1 LREHAFSLYCVNMRS
16 RSLAAISCQG
26 VTKVFGGHRVVDGV
40 SFDVEPGSIVGF
52 VGANGAG
59 KSTTM
64 RMLLGLVAPTSG
76 RALIHGRP
84 YRDLIEP
91 RRRVGAV
98 LDGPGAHP
106 GHTGLDHLAITC
118 TGADLDRRRAGQVL
132 DQVGLADAARRR
144 VGTYSLGMR
153 QRLAL
158 AGALLGDPPVLILD
172 EPANGLDPPG
182 MRWLRSLLRTLAD
195 EGRAILVSSHLL
207 AELAEL
213 ADRVLVI
220 DRGRVV
226 ADATVASLAARGARV
241 ELRCADPTAAVAAL
255 VERGATAHLDAS
267 TVVVAGLDARTVG
280 EIVTA
285 AGAGPIHAL
294 GQRSSSIE
302 DAYFDLAG
310 GPEVRSGNRAEVLR

>member
-1 LREHAFSLYCVNMRS
+1 LREHAFSLYNVNMS
-16 RSLAAISCQG
+16 SQMASISCHE
-26 VTKVFGGHRVVDGV
+26 VTKTYDGRRVVEDV
-40 SFDVEPGSIVGF
+40 SFDVDPGSIVGF
-52 VGANGAG
+52 IGANGAG

-76 RALIHGRP
+76 RALVHGRR

-91 RRRVGAV
+91 RRQVGAV

-106 GHTGLDHLAITC
+106 GHTGLDHLTITC
-118 TGADLDRRRAGQVL
+118 TAAGLERRRAGQAL
-132 DQVGLADAARRR
+132 DQVGLTDAARRR

-182 MRWLRSLLRTLAD
+182 MRWMRSLLRALAD

-207 AELAEL
+207 AELAEV

-220 DRGRVV
+220 DHGRVV
-226 ADATVASLAARGARV
+226 ADATVASLTARSARV
-241 ELRCADPTAAVAAL
+241 ELRCADPTGAVAAL
-255 VERGATAHLDAS
+255 VEHGATAHLDAD
-267 TVVVAGLDARTVG
+267 TVVVAGLDARAVG
-280 EIVTA
+280 EIVSG

-294 GQRSSSIE
+294 SERTFSIE
-302 DAYFDLAG
+302 DAYFDLAARQA
-310 GPEVRSGNRAEVLR
+310 ERSGIDAEVLR